1 MKWNIP
7 DLEEF
12 ENIVWRCTACGTC
25 KEAYDYGPPPF
36 SAPICPAGEEFGFEG
51 FKSSKGKIAFARGI
65 MRGDLKWNEA
75 LVDAIYK
82 CNICGGCQTQCQL
95 DHKPFIPEII
105 EAMRRKAVKD
115 GVGPMPKQ
123 KVIAQSLSSYD
134 NPYQGPRRVRL
145 DWTRPFKKQGKP
157 IKDILKEPA
166 PILYFVG
173 CTGAYNVPER
183 VIPQATAS
191 IFHKLGLDFG
201 ILGEAEL
208 CCGSTAMRLGDVE
221 AFQRIAES
229 NLETFKKLH
238 DEKGMKTIVTS
249 CAGCYR
255 AIMKDYSLADGYGK
269 MMEGIKITHI
279 TQFLHDLWTSGQL
292 KLTGSLPWKVT
303 YHDPCHAG
311 RHLTKFIVDKE
322 GTQLWAGAYVSLND
336 KDCLYDIPR
345 DLLKAIP
352 GIDLRE
358 MRRIKSHSYCCGGGG
373 GVMTG
378 YNDWAQRNAA
388 LRIQEGMETGA
399 DHMVSIC
406 PFCHYNLNQGSQ
418 GIGSKMKLYD
428 LTELIDKVLPE
439 KV

>member
-1 MKWNIP
+1 MKWNILNL
-7 DLEEF
+7 DEF
-12 ENIVWRCTACGTC
+12 ENTVWRCTACGTC

-51 FKSSKGKIAFARGI
+51 FLSSKGKIAFARGI
-65 MRGDLKWNEA
+65 MSGDLKWNDA
-75 LVDAIYK
+75 LVDAIYR
-82 CNICGGCQTQCQL
+82 CNICGGCQSQCEL

-105 EAMRRKAVKD
+105 EAMRRKAVED

-145 DWTRPFKKQGKP
+145 DWTRPFKKGKQKP

-166 PILYFVG
+166 PVLYFVG

-183 VIPQATAS
+183 SIPQATAS
-191 IFHKLGLDFG
+191 IFNKLGLDFG
-201 ILGEAEL
+201 ILGESEL

-229 NLETFKKLH
+229 NLEMFKKLH
-238 DEKGMKTIVTS
+238 DEKGVKTIVTS

-255 AIMKDYSLADGYGK
+255 AILKDYSKADEYGR
-269 MMEGIKITHI
+269 MMEGIRVTHV
-279 TQFLHDLWTSGQL
+279 TQFLHDLFMSGQL
-292 KLTGSLPWKVT
+292 KLSESVPWKVT

-311 RHLTKFIVDKE
+311 RHLTKFIVDKD
-322 GTQLWAGAYVSLND
+322 GSQLWAGAYVGLND
-336 KDCLYDIPR
+336 EDCLYDKPR
-345 DLLKAIP
+345 ELLKAIP

-358 MRRIKSHSYCCGGGG
+358 MRRIKANSYCCGGGG

-399 DHMVSIC
+399 QHMVSIC
-406 PFCHYNLNQGSQ
+406 PFCHYNLNQASQ

-428 LTELIDKVLPE
+428 LTELIDKALP
-439 KV
+439 